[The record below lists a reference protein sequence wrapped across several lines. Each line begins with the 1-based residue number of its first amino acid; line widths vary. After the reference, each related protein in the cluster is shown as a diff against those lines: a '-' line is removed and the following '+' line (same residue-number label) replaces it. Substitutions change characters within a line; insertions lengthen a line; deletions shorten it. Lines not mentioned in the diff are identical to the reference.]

1 MVDFQ
6 KHPMTQQQAEYIR
19 SLRVDLGYSWRKLA
33 GTVSIV
39 YPELN
44 IKCHKPFNGQVSVSM
59 GTLYLDGY
67 QSEGMDLCT
76 EAAEFFGENAGDE
89 PWN

>member
-6 KHPMTQQQAEYIR
+6 KTPMTKEQAEYIR
-19 SLRVDLGYSWRKLA
+19 QLRVNLGYSWRKLA

-39 YPELN
+39 YPEFD
-44 IKCHKPFNGQVSVSM
+44 IECHLPFNKQAGEPP
-59 GTLYLDGY
+59 DGF
-67 QSEGMDLCT
+67 QGEGMDLCA
-76 EAAEFFGENAGDE
+76 EAAGFFGENAGNE

>member
-1 MVDFQ
+1 MVDF
-6 KHPMTQQQAEYIR
+6 KKTPMTREQAILIR
-19 SLRVDLGYSWRKLA
+19 YWRIVRGMSWR
-33 GTVSIV
+33 SIARDAALKW
-39 YPELN
+39 PE
-44 IKCHKPFNGQVSVSM
+44 FNVKTHPNG
-59 GTLYLDGY
+59 DGY

>member
-1 MVDFQ
+1 MVDF
-6 KHPMTQQQAEYIR
+6 KKTLMTRQQAEYIR
-19 SLRVDLGYSWRKLA
+19 QLRVNLGYSWRKLA
-33 GTVSIV
+33 GTVSIT

-44 IKCHKPFNGQVSVSM
+44 IKTHSINGWPE
-59 GTLYLDGY
+59 DGY
-67 QSEGMDLCT
+67 QGEGMDLCA